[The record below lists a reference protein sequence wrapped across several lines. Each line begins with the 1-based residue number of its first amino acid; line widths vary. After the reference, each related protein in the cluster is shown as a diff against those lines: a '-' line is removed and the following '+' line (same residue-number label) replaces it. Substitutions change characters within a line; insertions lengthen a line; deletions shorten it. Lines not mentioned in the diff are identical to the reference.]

1 VEALQ
6 AKGLWRQ
13 ARELALLAAE
23 FDMSIVEL
31 AYRFIVDHE
40 FVTTIVAGISS
51 RDQIDQSA
59 SLPPDQLP
67 AELNGRIEA
76 IWRKHT

>member
-1 VEALQ
+1 
-6 AKGLWRQ
+6 
-13 ARELALLAAE
+13 
-23 FDMSIVEL
+23 MSIVEL

-51 RDQIDQSA
+51 RDQIDQIA
-59 SLPPDQLP
+59 NLPPDRLP

-76 IWRKHT
+76 IWRRHT